1 MLEIERKYDADDAT
15 VVPDLSGVS
24 GVESVTDPSEHLLTA
39 SYFDTP
45 DHQLAASGVTVRRR
59 AGGTDEGWHLKL
71 PSAVEEGARHEIG
84 LPLARA
90 KHTVPKPFRTT
101 LVGLVGDQ
109 SLVPVATL
117 HTHRTRRDLLDAS
130 GRVLAEIVDDRVEG
144 RTPGAEE
151 PVAWREIEVEL
162 VEGDGALLEAIATRL
177 GDAGLRPS
185 SRASKLELV
194 LGRADEVQPLAPS
207 RPRDRVAQLVSDRLG
222 TQLHELL
229 LRDPL
234 ARENLPEGVHSMR
247 VAVRRLRSALATGR
261 PFLDRSV
268 SEPLRD
274 ELEWLSDALGEARD
288 AEMQRERLEHA
299 IDALVEE
306 RQDLDWEP
314 AVVRP
319 ALLGPLVVRHE
330 RAVAALRDVLGSDRY
345 ARLLDR
351 LRALV
356 AQPPWTAKADKRIR
370 GAYRRRLGHDLRRL
384 QARVAAAEVEDLGP
398 DERNVALHEARK
410 AVKRARYAA
419 EPLRP
424 VYGDPAQR
432 LVERLKKLQSRL
444 GDHQDTVVTREYL
457 HDLTLSEDTTLDPKA
472 ALVAGALIER
482 ESRDAERYD
491 EESAAAWRKVAAVA
505 SVIS

>member
-1 MLEIERKYDADDAT
+1 
-15 VVPDLSGVS
+15 
-24 GVESVTDPSEHLLTA
+24 
-39 SYFDTP
+39 
-45 DHQLAASGVTVRRR
+45 VRN
-59 AGGTDEGWHLKL
+59 
-71 PSAVEEGARHEIG
+71 
-84 LPLARA
+84 
-90 KHTVPKPFRTT
+90 
-101 LVGLVGDQ
+101 
-109 SLVPVATL
+109 
-117 HTHRTRRDLLDAS
+117 
-130 GRVLAEIVDDRVEG
+130 
-144 RTPGAEE
+144 
-151 PVAWREIEVEL
+151 
-162 VEGDGALLEAIATRL
+162 
-177 GDAGLRPS
+177 AGLRPS
-185 SRASKLELV
+185 ERRSKLELV
-194 LGRADEVQPLAPS
+194 LTRPDEVQPLAPT
-207 RPRDRVAQLVSDRLG
+207 RPRDRVAQLISDRLAS
-222 TQLHELL
+222 QLHELL

-234 ARENLPEGVHSMR
+234 ARESLPEGVHAMR

-274 ELEWLSDALGEARD
+274 ELSWLSDALGEARD

-314 AVVRP
+314 ALVRP

-330 RAVAALRDVLGSDRY
+330 RAVAALRDVLGGDRY
-345 ARLLDR
+345 AQLLDR

-384 QARVAAAEVEDLGP
+384 QARVDAAEDEGLGP
-398 DERNVALHEARK
+398 EERNIALHQARK

-424 VYGDPAQR
+424 VYGAPAQR
-432 LVERLKKLQSRL
+432 LVKRLKKLQSRL
-444 GDHQDTVVTREYL
+444 GEHQDTVVTREYL
-457 HDLTLSEDTTLDPKA
+457 HELTLSEETTLDPKA

-505 SVIS
+505 AVIS